1 MIWLWVAA
9 GSAIGGVLRY
19 GTSAAV
25 SAALGARFPWGT
37 FAVNALGSLAIGIL
51 AVWIS
56 TRSPAWPAREFLLIG
71 VLGGFTTFSSFS
83 LEVLQLLQAGDYKS
97 AAGYIGASLIVCVG
111 AAAIGA
117 WGMIRAL

>member
-37 FAVNALGSLAIGIL
+37 FAVNALGSLLIGML

-97 AAGYIGASLIVCVG
+97 AGAYSGASLILCVG
-111 AAAIGA
+111 AAAMGA
-117 WGMIRAL
+117 WGMLRAL

>member
-19 GTSAAV
+19 GMSAAV
-25 SAALGARFPWGT
+25 SAALSTRFPWGT
-37 FAVNALGSLAIGIL
+37 FAVNVLGSLAIGML

-56 TRSPAWPAREFLLIG
+56 TRSPAWPAREFLIIG

-83 LEVLQLLQAGDYKS
+83 LEVLQLLQAGDYRN
-97 AAGYIGASLIVCVG
+97 AAAYIGASLVLCVG
-111 AAAIGA
+111 AASLGA
-117 WGMIRAL
+117 WGMIRTL